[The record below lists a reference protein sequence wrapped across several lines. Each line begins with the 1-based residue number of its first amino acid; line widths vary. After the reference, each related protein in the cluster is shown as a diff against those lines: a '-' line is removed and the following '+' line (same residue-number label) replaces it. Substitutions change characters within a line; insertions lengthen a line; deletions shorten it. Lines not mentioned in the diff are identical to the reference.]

1 MEVSAKIKNDLSNST
16 ILACCLLSYFL
27 YSVSLQETV
36 EGFIGG
42 SAVLPCYS
50 GEPPLTSEDIDVEW
64 RHSSQY
70 VYGNIYGQISVEG
83 QDPEY
88 RNRTESF
95 PGEFMRGNFSIKL
108 NNLQHT
114 DKGIYTCYIIMEES
128 VSRSVELLI
137 KGV

>member
-1 MEVSAKIKNDLSNST
+1 M
-16 ILACCLLSYFL
+16 
-27 YSVSLQETV
+27 SLQETV

-50 GEPPLTSEDIDVEW
+50 GEPPLTSKDIDVEW

-70 VYGNIYGQISVEG
+70 VYGIVYGKISVEG

-114 DKGIYTCYIIMEES
+114 DAGKYKCYITIEKSEIK
-128 VSRSVELLI
+128 SVELLI

>member
-1 MEVSAKIKNDLSNST
+1 M
-16 ILACCLLSYFL
+16 
-27 YSVSLQETV
+27 SLQETV

-42 SAVLPCYS
+42 SAVLPCS
-50 GEPPLTSEDIDVEW
+50 SEKPLLTSEDIVVEW

-70 VYGNIYGQISVEG
+70 VYGIIYGKISVEG

-95 PGEFMRGNFSIKL
+95 PNEYMRGNFSIKL

-114 DKGIYTCYIIMEES
+114 DKGIHTCYIIMEES